1 MLLISVLWF
10 VLLVWVLLLLLFCF
24 CFCTEMYLST
34 LEKLTF
40 KFPLCEENI
49 PVPNKSWVGSPP
61 DTMTFWI

>member
-1 MLLISVLWF
+1 
-10 VLLVWVLLLLLFCF
+10 
-24 CFCTEMYLST
+24 MYLST

-49 PVPNKSWVGSPP
+49 PVPNQSWVGSPS